1 MTIAITILI
10 GLAVLSVLVLAHE
23 LGHFITAR
31 ASGVKVEEFGIG
43 SPPRL
48 LSVKRGETRY
58 SLNAIPFGG
67 FTKMA
72 GEEDPKVPRSL
83 ASKGIGTRLVV
94 LSAGSAMNLLLALL
108 IFSIAFMIPRDVVVG
123 QVVVEEVASGSPA
136 AVAGIKPGDTI
147 LSVNEKP
154 VNNNGDLHRYVQLSL
169 GKEITILVQ
178 HSDLTKENV
187 QVIPRWKPPDGQG
200 AMGVV
205 IKTSN
210 PTIVSQYYP
219 FWRAIPMGAAKFIGY
234 IVSYKDGIVGVF
246 TGKVAPLVVGPVG
259 IAQLTGE
266 VAKTG
271 IHSLLEVAA
280 LFSLILGICNLF
292 PIPALD
298 GGRIIFV
305 LLEWVRRGKRV
316 PPKIEGLVHASG
328 FILLITLLLVIT
340 YQDIIRIISGESL
353 IP

>member
-10 GLAVLSVLVLAHE
+10 GVAVLSVLVLAHE
-23 LGHFITAR
+23 LGHFITAK

-43 SPPRL
+43 FPPRL

-67 FTKMA
+67 FNKLA

-108 IFSIAFMIPRDVVVG
+108 IFSIAFMIPRDVVIG
-123 QVVVEEVASGSPA
+123 QVVVEEVASSSPA

-147 LSVNEKP
+147 LSVNEEP
-154 VNNNGDLHRYVQLSL
+154 VNNNSDLHRYVQLNL

-187 QVIPRWKPPDGQG
+187 QVIPRLKPPEGQG
-200 AMGVV
+200 AIGVV

-210 PTIVSQYYP
+210 PTVVSQYYP

-292 PIPALD
+292 PLPAID

-316 PPKIEGLVHASG
+316 PPKIEGLVHTIG

>member
-23 LGHFITAR
+23 LGHFITAK
-31 ASGVKVEEFGIG
+31 ASGVKVEEFGLG
-43 SPPRL
+43 FPPRL
-48 LSVKRGETRY
+48 ISIKRGETRY

-67 FTKMA
+67 FTKLA
-72 GEEDPKVPRSL
+72 GEEDPKVTRSL
-83 ASKGIGTRLVV
+83 ASKGIGTRLLV
-94 LSAGSAMNLLLALL
+94 LSAGSLMNFLLALL

-123 QVVVEEVASGSPA
+123 QVVVEEVAPGSPA
-136 AVAGIKPGDTI
+136 AMAGIMPGDTI
-147 LSVNEKP
+147 FSVNEKP
-154 VNNNGDLHRYVQLSL
+154 VNNNSELYRYVQLNL
-169 GKEITILVQ
+169 GKETTILVQ
-178 HSDLTKENV
+178 HSDATTEEV
-187 QVIPRWKPPDGQG
+187 QVIPRSKPPEGQG
-200 AMGVV
+200 AIGIV
-205 IKTSN
+205 IRTSN

-219 FWRAIPMGAAKFIGY
+219 FWRAIPMGATKFVGY

-246 TGKVAPLVVGPVG
+246 TGEVAPLFVGPVG

-266 VAKTG
+266 VAKAG
-271 IHSLLEVAA
+271 IHPLLEIAA

-292 PIPALD
+292 PLPAID

-305 LLEWVRRGKRV
+305 LLEGVRRGKRV
-316 PPKIEGLVHASG
+316 PPKIEGLVHTIG

-340 YQDIIRIISGESL
+340 YQDIIRLISGESL